1 MNNEKNG
8 ANFENEEIETAA
20 DTVTAQEKEKPAGEK
35 PEKATKKKKEKADD
49 AAKKLIADLIAEN
62 EKQKSELAEQKD
74 MYLRVLAEYEN
85 FRRRTADEK
94 SKIYSDTTAEV
105 VEKFLPV
112 LDNLEHAAVCST
124 DSDADSAI
132 RQGVE
137 LVLRSF
143 REILEKL
150 GVSEIPALGETFD
163 PNIHNAVMREDD
175 PEKGESEITA
185 VFQKG
190 YKLSNKVIRYSMVK
204 VAN

>member
-20 DTVTAQEKEKPAGEK
+20 DTATAQETEKPAEEK
-35 PEKATKKKKEKADD
+35 PEKATKKKKEKNDD
-49 AAKKLIADLIAEN
+49 AAKKLIADLLSEN

-85 FRRRTADEK
+85 YRRRTADEK

-112 LDNLEHAAVCST
+112 LDNLEHAAACSADT
-124 DSDADSAI
+124 DADSAI

>member
-20 DTVTAQEKEKPAGEK
+20 DTVTAQEKEKPAEEK
-35 PEKATKKKKEKADD
+35 LEKATKKKKEKNDD
-49 AAKKLIADLIAEN
+49 AAKKLIADLLSEN
-62 EKQKSELAEQKD
+62 EKQKAELSEQKD

-112 LDNLEHAAVCST
+112 LDNLEHAAACSADT
-124 DSDADSAI
+124 DADSAI

-137 LVLRSF
+137 LVHQNLV
-143 REILEKL
+143 ID
-150 GVSEIPALGETFD
+150 ALGL
-163 PNIHNAVMREDD
+163 AGR
-175 PEKGESEITA
+175 S
-185 VFQKG
+185 
-190 YKLSNKVIRYSMVK
+190 
-204 VAN
+204 

>member
-20 DTVTAQEKEKPAGEK
+20 DTATAQEKEKPAEEK
-35 PEKATKKKKEKADD
+35 PEKATKKKKEKNDD
-49 AAKKLIADLIAEN
+49 AAKKLIADLLSEN
-62 EKQKSELAEQKD
+62 EKQKAELAEQKD

-112 LDNLEHAAVCST
+112 LDNLEHAAACST
-124 DSDADSAI
+124 DTDADSAI

>member
-20 DTVTAQEKEKPAGEK
+20 DTASAQATEKPAEEK
-35 PEKATKKKKEKADD
+35 PEKATKKKKEKNDD
-49 AAKKLIADLIAEN
+49 AAKKLIADLLSEN
-62 EKQKSELAEQKD
+62 EKQKAELAEQKD

-112 LDNLEHAAVCST
+112 LDNLEHAAACSADT
-124 DSDADSAI
+124 DADSAI

>member
-20 DTVTAQEKEKPAGEK
+20 DTASAQETEK
-35 PEKATKKKKEKADD
+35 PEKATKKKKEKNDD
-49 AAKKLIADLIAEN
+49 AAKKLIADLLSEN
-62 EKQKSELAEQKD
+62 EKQKAELAEQKD

-112 LDNLEHAAVCST
+112 LDNLEHAAACSADT
-124 DSDADSAI
+124 DADSAI

>member
-20 DTVTAQEKEKPAGEK
+20 DTATPQKKEKPAEEK
-35 PEKATKKKKEKADD
+35 PENATKKKKEKNDD
-49 AAKKLIADLIAEN
+49 AAKKLIADLLSEN
-62 EKQKSELAEQKD
+62 EKQKAELAEQKD

-112 LDNLEHAAVCST
+112 LDNLEHAAACSADT
-124 DSDADSAI
+124 DADSAI

>member
-1 MNNEKNG
+1 
-8 ANFENEEIETAA
+8 
-20 DTVTAQEKEKPAGEK
+20 
-35 PEKATKKKKEKADD
+35 
-49 AAKKLIADLIAEN
+49 
-62 EKQKSELAEQKD
+62 

-112 LDNLEHAAVCST
+112 LDNLEHAAACSADT
-124 DSDADSAI
+124 DADSAI

>member
-8 ANFENEEIETAA
+8 ANLENEEIKAAA
-20 DTVTAQEKEKPAGEK
+20 DTAPAQETEKPAEEK
-35 PEKATKKKKEKADD
+35 TAKTAKKKKDKNDE
-49 AAKKLIADLIAEN
+49 AAKKLIADLLSEN
-62 EKQKSELAEQKD
+62 EKQKAEFAEQKD

-85 FRRRTADEK
+85 FRRRTAEEK

-112 LDNLEHAAVCST
+112 LDNLEHAAGCAT
-124 DSDADSAI
+124 DSEADSAI

-143 REILEKL
+143 CDILEKL
-150 GVSEIPALGETFD
+150 GISEIPALGETFD
-163 PNIHNAVMREDD
+163 PNIHNAVMREDNPD
-175 PEKGESEITA
+175 KGENEITE

-190 YKLSNKVIRYSMVK
+190 YKLGNKVIRYSMVK

>member
-1 MNNEKNG
+1 MNNEKNS
-8 ANFENEEIETAA
+8 ADLEKEEVEAEKTASAQENESPAEEKTA
-20 DTVTAQEKEKPAGEK
+20 KG
-35 PEKATKKKKEKADD
+35 TKKKNKNDE
-49 AAKKLIADLIAEN
+49 AAKKLIADLLSEN
-62 EKQKSELAEQKD
+62 EKQKAELAEQKD

-85 FRRRTADEK
+85 FRRRTAEEK
-94 SKIYSDTTAEV
+94 SKIYSDATSEA

-112 LDNLEHAAVCST
+112 LDNLEHAAGCT
-124 DSDADSAI
+124 AESDADSAI

-143 REILEKL
+143 RDILEKL

-163 PNIHNAVMREDD
+163 PNIHNAVMREDNPD
-175 PEKGESEITA
+175 KGENEITE

-190 YKLSNKVIRYSMVK
+190 YKLGNKVIRYSMVK

>member
-20 DTVTAQEKEKPAGEK
+20 DTASAQETEKPAEEK
-35 PEKATKKKKEKADD
+35 PEKATKKKKEKNDD
-49 AAKKLIADLIAEN
+49 AAKKLIADLLSEN

-112 LDNLEHAAVCST
+112 LDNLEHAAACSADT
-124 DSDADSAI
+124 DADSAI

>member
-1 MNNEKNG
+1 MNNEQNG
-8 ANFENEEIETAA
+8 AAFENEEIANAA
-20 DTVTAQEKEKPAGEK
+20 DTVSTQEEAPAD
-35 PEKATKKKKEKADD
+35 EKAAKTVKKKKDKNDE
-49 AAKKLIADLIAEN
+49 AAKKLIADLLSEN
-62 EKQKSELAEQKD
+62 EKQKTELAEQKD

-85 FRRRTADEK
+85 FRRRTAEEK
-94 SKIYSDTTAEV
+94 GKIYSDTTAEV

-112 LDNLEHAAVCST
+112 LDNLEHAAGCAT
-124 DSDADSAI
+124 GSDADSAI

-143 REILEKL
+143 RDILEKL

-163 PNIHNAVMREDD
+163 PNVHNAVMREDNPD
-175 PEKGESEITA
+175 KGENEITE

-190 YKLSNKVIRYSMVK
+190 YKLQNKVIRYSMVK

>member
-20 DTVTAQEKEKPAGEK
+20 APASAQEKEKPAEEK
-35 PEKATKKKKEKADD
+35 PEKATKKKKEKNDD
-49 AAKKLIADLIAEN
+49 AAKKLIADLLSEN
-62 EKQKSELAEQKD
+62 EKQKAELAEQKD

-112 LDNLEHAAVCST
+112 LDNLEHAAACSADT
-124 DSDADSAI
+124 DADSAI

>member
-20 DTVTAQEKEKPAGEK
+20 DTASAQETEKPAEEK
-35 PEKATKKKKEKADD
+35 PEKATKKKKEKNDD
-49 AAKKLIADLIAEN
+49 AAKKLIADLLSEN
-62 EKQKSELAEQKD
+62 EKQKAELAEQKD

-112 LDNLEHAAVCST
+112 LDNLEHAAACSADT
-124 DSDADSAI
+124 DADSAI

-190 YKLSNKVIRYSMVK
+190 YKLSNKVIGYSMVK

>member
-20 DTVTAQEKEKPAGEK
+20 DTATAQETEKPAEEK
-35 PEKATKKKKEKADD
+35 PEKATKKKKEKNDD
-49 AAKKLIADLIAEN
+49 AAKKLIADLLSEN
-62 EKQKSELAEQKD
+62 EKQKAELAEQKD

-112 LDNLEHAAVCST
+112 LDNLEHAAACSADT
-124 DSDADSAI
+124 DADSAI

>member
-20 DTVTAQEKEKPAGEK
+20 DTASAQETEKPAEEK
-35 PEKATKKKKEKADD
+35 PEKATKKKKEKNDD
-49 AAKKLIADLIAEN
+49 AAKKLIADLLSEN
-62 EKQKSELAEQKD
+62 EKQKAELAEQKD

-112 LDNLEHAAVCST
+112 LDNLEHAAACSADT
-124 DSDADSAI
+124 DADSAI